1 MRRFLPVLFLVA
13 FPSLVHAQSFQL
25 QYAAKFVCGKADTTA
40 GNFAPGTYFT
50 TINVYNTSSPAID
63 KRIVIALPDEKAGGS
78 TKPIAVTLPNGRAMQ
93 IDCKNILGHLKAEG
107 IPTPALPVDG
117 FVIIRAFTPIDV
129 VGIYTTV
136 ASTGIATMEME
147 RVPERKLP

>member
-25 QYAAKFVCGKADTTA
+25 QYAAKFVCGKTDTTA
-40 GNFAPGTYFT
+40 GNFAPATYFT

-78 TKPIAVTLPNGRAMQ
+78 TKNIAVTLPNGRAMQ

-107 IPTPALPVDG
+107 VPTTFPADG
-117 FVIIRAFTPIDV
+117 FVIIRAMTPIDV
-129 VGIYTTV
+129 VGVYTTT
-136 ASTGIATMEME
+136 SGTGIATMTME
-147 RVPERKLP
+147 RPPARKLP